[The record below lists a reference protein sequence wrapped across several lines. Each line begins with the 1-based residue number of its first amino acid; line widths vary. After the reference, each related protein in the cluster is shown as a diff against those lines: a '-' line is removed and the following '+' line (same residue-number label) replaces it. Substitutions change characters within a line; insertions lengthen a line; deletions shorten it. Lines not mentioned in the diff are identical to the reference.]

1 MYVCVCV
8 RACVCARAVCVC
20 VCMCGVCVYVCVCA
34 CVSVCVHVCV
44 CVCGV
49 CVCVM
54 CACCVVAITS
64 VKCVQRSSPQEKL
77 VFGVLRYKQVV
88 SEEGLWLEAKLFRF
102 LLCHQEGG
110 RCTVS
115 LSDGVRKGDGR

>member
-1 MYVCVCV
+1 M
-8 RACVCARAVCVC
+8 RA
-20 VCMCGVCVYVCVCA
+20 
-34 CVSVCVHVCV
+34 CV

-49 CVCVM
+49 CVCV
-54 CACCVVAITS
+54 CDVCVLCCVVAITS